1 MARARV
7 EYGANAAAKL
17 LPVINA
23 AIDRCAAIAF
33 SATMRWYSAGAHVP
47 LAIMFVRW
55 KMVSKDAAVSRAI
68 IIGSPNG
75 KLLRR
80 FLMGG

>member
-1 MARARV
+1 M
-7 EYGANAAAKL
+7 
-17 LPVINA
+17 
-23 AIDRCAAIAF
+23 
-33 SATMRWYSAGAHVP
+33 P